1 LVPLEFSARFTFE
14 ESAIIAQAQ
23 SRDNYR
29 RHLLIPA
36 EHGCGNISADFETAG
51 GIVVLQGKRIAVL
64 VADLYQEMEVW
75 YPLLR
80 FREDGAETVAIG
92 AEAGR
97 SYASKKGYPV
107 VADKSFDEVS
117 AADFD
122 ALIVPGG
129 WAPGT
134 LRQDPRV
141 LKLVREMD
149 QAGEVVAAI
158 CHAGWVLCSA
168 DILRGRKATCFK
180 AIKDDLIHA
189 GAKYVDEE
197 VVVDGNLITSRV
209 PTDLPAFCREI
220 AKALASRP
228 AARKAGTGN

>member
-1 LVPLEFSARFTFE
+1 M
-14 ESAIIAQAQ
+14 
-23 SRDNYR
+23 N
-29 RHLLIPA
+29 
-36 EHGCGNISADFETAG
+36 
-51 GIVVLQGKRIAVL
+51 LQGKKIAVL

-80 FREDGAETVAIG
+80 FREDGAETVAVG
-92 AEAGR
+92 AEAGK

-107 VADKSFDEVS
+107 VADKSLAQVS

-129 WAPGT
+129 WAHDT
-134 LRQDPRV
+134 LRQDERV
-141 LKLVREMD
+141 LNLVREMD
-149 QAGEVVAAI
+149 KAGKIVAAI

-168 DILRGRKATCFK
+168 GVLRGRKATCFK
-180 AIKDDLIHA
+180 AIKDDLTNA
-189 GAKYVDEE
+189 GAHYVDEE

-220 AKALASRP
+220 GKALATR
-228 AARKAGTGN
+228 AVAQTTGARS